1 MTDSVNE
8 VNEPLNDLLPQ
19 VQRVV
24 FDALN
29 DSPLD
34 HIATQH
40 ATAKM
45 ARHIASYPGLV
56 TLLVDLMARPA
67 PESPTVPERSEHD
80 IRSEALHEAIRYGT
94 AIAVGSSASVVAI
107 AEEFTTFLRGE
118 AAS

>member
-19 VQRVV
+19 VQRAI
-24 FDALN
+24 FEALN
-29 DSPLD
+29 ASPLD

-40 ATAKM
+40 ATASM
-45 ARHIASYPGLV
+45 ARHVASYPELV

-94 AIAVGSSASVVAI
+94 ATAVSSSASVVAI
-107 AEEFTTFLRGE
+107 AEEFATFLRGK
-118 AAS
+118 ATS